1 MSARQ
6 RSARRAV
13 TAQRRSAWSPALI
26 AGVIVAGVVIVG
38 AWLLLRPSTAGQRA
52 TGSGGLP
59 GPLGG
64 SSVATD
70 VNTLVGKP
78 APAFTL
84 ADSDGK
90 SYAITPGQGRPI
102 VLISHMGI
110 T

>member
-26 AGVIVAGVVIVG
+26 AGVVVVG

-70 VNTLVGKP
+70 VNTLVGKA

-102 VLISHMGI
+102 VLISHM
-110 T
+110 